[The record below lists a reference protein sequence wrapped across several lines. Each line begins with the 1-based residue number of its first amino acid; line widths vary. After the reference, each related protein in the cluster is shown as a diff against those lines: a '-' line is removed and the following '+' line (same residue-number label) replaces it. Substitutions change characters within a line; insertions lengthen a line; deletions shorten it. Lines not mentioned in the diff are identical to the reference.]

1 MSRIGKKVINIPA
14 KTKVE
19 IKDSVI
25 TATGALGTL
34 SYTVPEGI
42 TPKLDGAVLTFSI
55 PEDREGITPKLDGA
69 VLTFSIPEDRVKE
82 LNALHG
88 TTRANVFNIIE
99 GVTNGFSKTL
109 EINGLGYRASVAGQ
123 KLNLELGFSHPV
135 NLDIPAGL
143 TVVVD
148 PKSGA
153 VTIKGSDKFKVG
165 DFAAKI
171 RRIRPPEPYKGS
183 GIKYQGEHI
192 ARKAGKTAAG
202 GK

>member
-1 MSRIGKKVINIPA
+1 MSRIGKKIINVPA
-14 KTKVE
+14 ATKVE

-34 SYTVPEGI
+34 SYSIPEGS
-42 TPKLDGAVLTFSI
+42 TPNLENGVLTFSVA
-55 PEDREGITPKLDGA
+55 EN
-69 VLTFSIPEDRVKE
+69 RVKE

-99 GVTNGFSKTL
+99 GVTNGFTKVL
-109 EINGLGYRASVAGQ
+109 EINGLGYRANVAGT

-153 VTIKGSDKFKVG
+153 VSIKGSDKFKVG

-171 RRIRPPEPYKGS
+171 RRLRPPEPYKGS

>member
-14 KTKVE
+14 KTKVDV
-19 IKDSVI
+19 KDNVV

-34 SYTVPEGI
+34 SYTVPADIKINIENGVM
-42 TPKLDGAVLTFSI
+42 TLSI
-55 PEDREGITPKLDGA
+55 DESRA
-69 VLTFSIPEDRVKE
+69 KE
-82 LNALHG
+82 LNAIHG

-99 GVTNGFSKTL
+99 GVTNGFHKNL
-109 EINGLGYRASVAGQ
+109 EINGLGYRASGAGN
-123 KLNLELGFSHPV
+123 KLTLELGFSHPV
-135 NLDIPAGL
+135 VVEVPAGI
-143 TVVVD
+143 TVVAD
-148 PKSGA
+148 PKSNL
-153 VTIKGSDKFKVG
+153 VEIKGSNKFAVG

>member
-14 KTKVE
+14 KTKVDV
-19 IKDSVI
+19 KDNVV

-34 SYTVPEGI
+34 SYTVPADIKINIENGVM
-42 TPKLDGAVLTFSI
+42 TLSI
-55 PEDREGITPKLDGA
+55 DE
-69 VLTFSIPEDRVKE
+69 SE
-82 LNALHG
+82 LNAIHG

-99 GVTNGFSKTL
+99 GVTNGFHKNL
-109 EINGLGYRASVAGQ
+109 EINGLGYRASVAGN
-123 KLNLELGFSHPV
+123 KLTLELGFSHPV
-135 NLDIPAGL
+135 VVEVPAGI
-143 TVVVD
+143 TVVAD
-148 PKSGA
+148 PKSNL
-153 VTIKGSDKFKVG
+153 VEIKGSNKFAVG

>member
-1 MSRIGKKVINIPA
+1 MSRIGKKIINIPA

-19 IKDSVI
+19 IKGEVI

-34 SYTVPEGI
+34 SYTVPAGI
-42 TPKLDGAVLTFSI
+42 TPELKDGVLTFSI
-55 PEDREGITPKLDGA
+55 PENKY
-69 VLTFSIPEDRVKE
+69 KE

-99 GVTNGFSKTL
+99 GVTNGFTKVL
-109 EINGLGYRASVAGQ
+109 EINGLGYRANVAGN

-143 TVVVD
+143 TVAVD
-148 PKSGA
+148 GKTGFVS
-153 VTIKGSDKFKVG
+153 IKGADKFLVG

-192 ARKAGKTAAG
+192 VRKAGKTAAG

>member
-1 MSRIGKKVINIPA
+1 MSRIGKKIITIPA

-19 IKDSVI
+19 IKDNIV
-25 TATGALGTL
+25 TATGALGSLTYTL
-34 SYTVPEGI
+34 PEGI
-42 TPKLDGAVLTFSI
+42 TPELKEGVLTFSI
-55 PEDREGITPKLDGA
+55 PEN
-69 VLTFSIPEDRVKE
+69 RVKE
-82 LNALHG
+82 LNAIYG

-99 GVTNGFSKTL
+99 GVTNGFSKVL
-109 EINGLGYRASVAGQ
+109 EINGLGYRASVAGT

-135 NLDIPAGL
+135 NLDIPKGL

-148 PKSGA
+148 GKSGE
-153 VTIKGSDKFKVG
+153 VTIKGSDKFLVG

-183 GIKYQGEHI
+183 GIKYKGEHI

>member
-1 MSRIGKKVINIPA
+1 MSRIGKKIINVPA
-14 KTKVE
+14 NTKVE

-34 SYTVPEGI
+34 SYSIPEGI
-42 TPKLDGAVLTFSI
+42 TPELKDGVLTFSVA
-55 PEDREGITPKLDGA
+55 EN
-69 VLTFSIPEDRVKE
+69 RVKE

-99 GVTNGFSKTL
+99 GVTNGFVKVL
-109 EINGLGYRASVAGQ
+109 EINGLGYRANVAGT

-143 TVVVD
+143 TVTVD
-148 PKSGA
+148 PKSGW

-192 ARKAGKTAAG
+192 VRKAGKTAAG

>member
-1 MSRIGKKVINIPA
+1 MSRIGKKIINVPA

-19 IKDSVI
+19 VKGNVI

-34 SYTVPEGI
+34 SYNIPDGI
-42 TPKLDGAVLTFSI
+42 VSELKENVLTFSI
-55 PEDREGITPKLDGA
+55 PENRY
-69 VLTFSIPEDRVKE
+69 KE

-99 GVTNGFSKTL
+99 GVTNGFSKVL

-143 TVVVD
+143 NVAVD
-148 PKSGA
+148 PKTGF

>member
-19 IKDSVI
+19 VKDNIV

-34 SYTVPEGI
+34 SYTVPADIKVEINEGVM
-42 TPKLDGAVLTFSI
+42 TLSI
-55 PEDREGITPKLDGA
+55 DEAK
-69 VLTFSIPEDRVKE
+69 KKQ
-82 LNALHG
+82 LNAIHG

-99 GVTNGFSKTL
+99 GVTNGFQKNL
-109 EINGLGYRASVAGQ
+109 EINGLGYRASVAGN
-123 KLNLELGFSHPV
+123 KLTLELGFSHPV
-135 NLDIPAGL
+135 IMEVPAGI
-143 TVVVD
+143 TVVAD
-148 PKSGA
+148 PKSNL
-153 VTIKGSDKFKVG
+153 VEIKGNNKFAVG

-183 GIKYQGEHI
+183 GVKYQGEHI

>member
-1 MSRIGKKVINIPA
+1 MSRIGRMPIAIPA
-14 KTKVE
+14 NVTVTIDEAAHVITVKGPKGTLTENYHSLITVKVE
-19 IKDSVI
+19 
-25 TATGALGTL
+25 GN
-34 SYTVPEGI
+34 E
-42 TPKLDGAVLTFSI
+42 VLV
-55 PEDREGITPKLDGA
+55 ERHADDN
-69 VLTFSIPEDRVKE
+69 
-82 LNALHG
+82 LNKALHG

-99 GVTNGFSKTL
+99 GVTNGFTKVL
-109 EINGLGYRASVAGQ
+109 EINGLGYRASVAGT

-135 NLDIPAGL
+135 NMDIPTGL
-143 TVVVD
+143 TVTVD
-148 PKSGA
+148 PKSGSVA
-153 VTIKGSDKFKVG
+153 IKGSNKFLVG

>member
-1 MSRIGKKVINIPA
+1 MSRIGKKIINVPA

-19 IKDSVI
+19 IKGQTV

-34 SYTVPEGI
+34 SYVCPADVTI
-42 TPKLDGAVLTFSI
+42 NFNDNILSFSI
-55 PEDREGITPKLDGA
+55 PEGRE
-69 VLTFSIPEDRVKE
+69 KE
-82 LNALHG
+82 LNAIHG

-99 GVTNGFSKTL
+99 GVTNGFTKVL
-109 EINGLGYRASVAGQ
+109 EINGLGYRASVAGT
-123 KLNLELGFSHPV
+123 KLNMELGFSHPV
-135 NLDIPAGL
+135 NLDIPQGL
-143 TVVVD
+143 TVTVD
-148 PKSGA
+148 GKTGFVS
-153 VTIKGSDKFKVG
+153 IKGSDKFLVG

-192 ARKAGKTAAG
+192 VRKAGKTAAG

>member
-14 KTKVE
+14 KTKVDV
-19 IKDSVI
+19 KDNVV

-34 SYTVPEGI
+34 SYTVPADIKINIENGGM
-42 TPKLDGAVLTFSI
+42 TLSI
-55 PEDREGITPKLDGA
+55 DESRA
-69 VLTFSIPEDRVKE
+69 KE
-82 LNALHG
+82 LNAIHG

-99 GVTNGFSKTL
+99 GVTNGFHKNL
-109 EINGLGYRASVAGQ
+109 EINGLGYRASVAGN
-123 KLNLELGFSHPV
+123 KLTLELGFSHPV
-135 NLDIPAGL
+135 VVEVPAGI
-143 TVVVD
+143 TVVAD
-148 PKSGA
+148 PKSNL
-153 VTIKGSDKFKVG
+153 VEIKGSNKFAVG

>member
-19 IKDSVI
+19 IKDNLI

-34 SYTVPEGI
+34 SYTVPAGI
-42 TPKLDGAVLTFSI
+42 TPELKDGALTFTVA
-55 PEDREGITPKLDGA
+55 EG
-69 VLTFSIPEDRVKE
+69 RVKE

-99 GVTNGFSKTL
+99 GVTNGFSKVL
-109 EINGLGYRASVAGQ
+109 EINGLGYRASVAGK

-135 NLDIPAGL
+135 NLDIPEGL
-143 TVVVD
+143 TVTVD
-148 PKSGA
+148 PKSGF
-153 VTIKGSDKFKVG
+153 VTIKGSNKFLVG

-192 ARKAGKTAAG
+192 TRKAGKTAAG

>member
-1 MSRIGKKVINIPA
+1 MSRSGNKIINIPA

-19 IKDSVI
+19 IKENVI
-25 TATGALGTL
+25 TANGALGTL
-34 SYTVPEGI
+34 SYTLPEGVSA
-42 TPKLDGAVLTFSI
+42 KLEGAALSFSI
-55 PEDREGITPKLDGA
+55 PEN
-69 VLTFSIPEDRVKE
+69 RVKE
-82 LNALHG
+82 LNAIHG

-99 GVTNGFSKTL
+99 GVTTGVSKTL
-109 EINGLGYRASVAGQ
+109 EINGLGYRADVAG
-123 KLNLELGFSHPV
+123 KRV
-135 NLDIPAGL
+135 NLDIPTGL

-192 ARKAGKTAAG
+192 VRKAGKTAAG

>member
-1 MSRIGKKVINIPA
+1 MSRIGKKIINIPA
-14 KTKVE
+14 ATKVE
-19 IKDSVI
+19 IKENVI

-34 SYTVPEGI
+34 SYVIPEGL
-42 TPKLDGAVLTFSI
+42 TPNLEGAALTFSI
-55 PEDREGITPKLDGA
+55 PESRW
-69 VLTFSIPEDRVKE
+69 KE

-88 TTRANVFNIIE
+88 TTRANVSNIIE
-99 GVTNGFSKTL
+99 GVTTGFTKVL
-109 EINGLGYRASVAGQ
+109 EINGLGYRANVAGQ
-123 KLNLELGFSHPV
+123 KLNLDLGFSHPV

-153 VTIKGSDKFKVG
+153 VTIKGSDKFQVG

>member
-1 MSRIGKKVINIPA
+1 MSRIGKKIINIPA
-14 KTKVE
+14 KTKVDV
-19 IKDSVI
+19 KDNVV

-34 SYTVPEGI
+34 SYTVPADI
-42 TPKLDGAVLTFSI
+42 TINIDNGVMTLSI
-55 PEDREGITPKLDGA
+55 DEAK
-69 VLTFSIPEDRVKE
+69 KKQ
-82 LNALHG
+82 LNAIHG

-99 GVTNGFSKTL
+99 GVTNGFHKNL
-109 EINGLGYRASVAGQ
+109 EINGLGYRASVAGN
-123 KLNLELGFSHPV
+123 KLTLELGFSHPV
-135 NLDIPAGL
+135 IMEVPAGI
-143 TVVVD
+143 TVVAD
-148 PKSGA
+148 PKSNL
-153 VTIKGSDKFKVG
+153 VEIKGSDKFAVG

>member
-34 SYTVPEGI
+34 SYTVPADIKINIEHGVM
-42 TPKLDGAVLTFSI
+42 TLSI
-55 PEDREGITPKLDGA
+55 DESRA
-69 VLTFSIPEDRVKE
+69 KE
-82 LNALHG
+82 LNAIHG

-135 NLDIPAGL
+135 LYPAPEGI
-143 TVVVD
+143 TFEVPDNTHINV
-148 PKSGA
+148 
-153 VTIKGSDKFKVG
+153 KGINKQQVG
-165 DFAAKI
+165 QVAAEI
-171 RRIRPPEPYKGS
+171 RGKRPPEPYKGK
-183 GIKYQGEHI
+183 GIHYVGEHI
-192 ARKAGKTAAG
+192 RRKLGKAA
-202 GK
+202 K

>member
-1 MSRIGKKVINIPA
+1 MSRIGKKSINIPA

-19 IKDSVI
+19 IKENVI
-25 TATGALGTL
+25 TASGALGAQ
-34 SYTVPEGI
+34 SYTVPAGI
-42 TPKLDGAVLTFSI
+42 TPKVENGVLSFSI
-55 PEDREGITPKLDGA
+55 EEKDYNR
-69 VLTFSIPEDRVKE
+69 

-88 TTRANVFNIIE
+88 TTRANVANMIE
-99 GVTNGFSKTL
+99 GVTNGFSKVL
-109 EINGLGYRASVAGQ
+109 EINGLGYRASVAGK

-135 NLDIPAGL
+135 NLDIPEGL
-143 TVVVD
+143 TVTVD
-148 PKSGA
+148 PKSGF
-153 VTIKGSDKFKVG
+153 VTIKGSNKFAVG

-192 ARKAGKTAAG
+192 VRKAGKTAAG

>member
-1 MSRIGKKVINIPA
+1 MSRIGKKIINIPA

-19 IKDSVI
+19 IKDSVV

-34 SYTVPEGI
+34 SYAVPEGI
-42 TPKLDGAVLTFSI
+42 TPELKDGVLTFSVA
-55 PEDREGITPKLDGA
+55 EN
-69 VLTFSIPEDRVKE
+69 RVKE

-99 GVTNGFSKTL
+99 GVTNGFSKVL
-109 EINGLGYRASVAGQ
+109 EINGLGYRANVAGT

-143 TVVVD
+143 TVTVD
-148 PKSGA
+148 PKSGW

-192 ARKAGKTAAG
+192 VRKAGKTAAG

>member
-1 MSRIGKKVINIPA
+1 MSRIGKKIINIPA
-14 KTKVE
+14 KTKVDV
-19 IKDSVI
+19 KDNVV

-34 SYTVPEGI
+34 SYTVPADI
-42 TPKLDGAVLTFSI
+42 TINVENGVMTLSI
-55 PEDREGITPKLDGA
+55 DEAKKKA
-69 VLTFSIPEDRVKE
+69 
-82 LNALHG
+82 LNAIHG

-99 GVTNGFSKTL
+99 GVTNGFHKNL
-109 EINGLGYRASVAGQ
+109 EINGLGYRASVAGN
-123 KLNLELGFSHPV
+123 KLTLELGFSHPV
-135 NLDIPAGL
+135 IMEVPAGI
-143 TVVVD
+143 TVVAD
-148 PKSGA
+148 PKSNL
-153 VTIKGSDKFKVG
+153 VEIKGSNKFAVG

>member
-14 KTKVE
+14 KTKVDV
-19 IKDSVI
+19 KDNVV

-34 SYTVPEGI
+34 SYTVPADIKINIENGVM
-42 TPKLDGAVLTFSI
+42 TLSI
-55 PEDREGITPKLDGA
+55 DESRA
-69 VLTFSIPEDRVKE
+69 QE
-82 LNALHG
+82 LNAIHG

-99 GVTNGFSKTL
+99 GVTNGFHKNL
-109 EINGLGYRASVAGQ
+109 EINGLGYRASVAGN
-123 KLNLELGFSHPV
+123 KLTLELGFSHPV
-135 NLDIPAGL
+135 VVEVPAGI
-143 TVVVD
+143 TVVAD
-148 PKSGA
+148 PKSNL
-153 VTIKGSDKFKVG
+153 VEIKGSNKFAVG

>member
-1 MSRIGKKVINIPA
+1 MSRIGKKIINVPA
-14 KTKVE
+14 KTKVD
-19 IKDSVI
+19 IKDNVI

-34 SYTVPEGI
+34 SYTIPANI
-42 TPKLDGAVLTFSI
+42 TPELKDGVLTFSI
-55 PEDREGITPKLDGA
+55 PETM
-69 VLTFSIPEDRVKE
+69 VKE

-88 TTRANVFNIIE
+88 TTRANVSNIIE
-99 GVTNGFSKTL
+99 GVTTGFTKVL
-109 EINGLGYRASVAGQ
+109 EINGLGYRANVAGK

-135 NLDIPAGL
+135 NLDIPEGL
-143 TVVVD
+143 TVAVD
-148 PKSGA
+148 GKTGF
-153 VTIKGSDKFKVG
+153 VEIKGADKFLVG

-192 ARKAGKTAAG
+192 VRKAGKTAAG